1 MVDLDT
7 VRRFAGADP
16 TVEDLA
22 LEMCRDAA
30 AAWYEA
36 AGVPTDTDSRLY
48 DFWVCNLA
56 AWMYDNRG
64 NADAGA
70 NIPAFIVASVHQLRP
85 KRTAAGTASGTGTGT
100 GTETETGTG
109 TGEAGTGTGEDGGT
123 GEATGTGEASGTGE
137 DGGTGEDSGTGSTG
151 AGEGG

>member
-100 GTETETGTG
+100 GTETETGTETGTG
-109 TGEAGTGTGEDGGT
+109 TGEAGGTDDGDG
-123 GEATGTGEASGTGE
+123 TGTGEASGTGE

>member
-100 GTETETGTG
+100 GTETETGTETGTG
-109 TGEAGTGTGEDGGT
+109 TGEAGGTDDGDG
-123 GEATGTGEASGTGE
+123 TGTGEASGTGE
-137 DGGTGEDSGTGSTG
+137 DGGTGSTG

>member
-1 MVDLDT
+1 MVSLDE

-16 TVEDLA
+16 TEEDPA

-36 AGVPTDTDSRLY
+36 AGIPTDTDSRLY

-64 NADAGA
+64 NADPGA
-70 NIPAFIVASVHQLRP
+70 NVPAFIVASVHQLRGIV
-85 KRTAAGTASGTGTGT
+85 RAAASAAAETDGTDT
-100 GTETETGTG
+100 GTEGTETAGGDTG
-109 TGEAGTGTGEDGGT
+109 TEAGDG
-123 GEATGTGEASGTGE
+123 
-137 DGGTGEDSGTGSTG
+137 
-151 AGEGG
+151 